1 MTAIKPR
8 DYQIE
13 FVNSIIKKLSEGH
26 TRVCCQLAT
35 GAGKTIC
42 FSYLLQRYLSRYP
55 SAKIAILVHR
65 QELMMQTKKTLSIF
79 GIENVYVEM
88 VETFNNKLKKVPDIY
103 FDLIILDETHIG
115 NFFKLIDHFIERE
128 RAGQKATIILG
139 FSATP
144 KSSSKKHPLNG
155 YYQAIVTGVEIN
167 KLIEL
172 QHLSPAIHH
181 APPTQLNSKNIKVT
195 AGEYNMAAMGI
206 EFSKPKL
213 VDAVVDAYEKFCKG
227 KKTLVFNT
235 TIEHS
240 NLVHECFKNNG
251 YNSRSLDSKSVTD
264 EVRKE
269 TFEWLS
275 NTPNAILNNVGIATT
290 GFDDPTIEAIIFN
303 RKTKS
308 LPLWLQCCGR
318 GSRLSPQTGKE
329 YFIIIDLGDNIR
341 GEKFGYWNE
350 KHDWKGYFYNPDKP
364 GEGAPPMKVC
374 PNEKVP
380 TIDTQTGKEIL
391 VPCEALIY
399 MAATICPYCGF
410 EMPRQTVYSDMI
422 MELEI
427 LPDTPIRKNSQTF
440 LHSLI
445 KQITERIKPLQLTTN
460 EKKEMMFYAF
470 KEAHEKTGF
479 EPKQHILSH
488 LVSVYGK

>member
-1 MTAIKPR
+1 MAPIIPR
-8 DYQIE
+8 DYQKI
-13 FVNSIIKKLSEGH
+13 FVNNIIAEISKGYK
-26 TRVCCQLAT
+26 RICCQLAT
-35 GAGKTIC
+35 GAGKTVC
-42 FSYLLQRYLSRYP
+42 FSYLIQRYLSRYP

-65 QELMMQTKKTLSIF
+65 QELMTQTEKTLRSF
-79 GIENVYVEM
+79 GISNVYIQM
-88 VETFNNKLKKVPDIY
+88 VETFNNKLKKQPDIS
-103 FDLIILDETHIG
+103 FDLMIIDETHIG
-115 NFFKLIDHFIERE
+115 NFFKTIEHFKLRQIDD
-128 RAGQKATIILG
+128 QPIILG

-144 KSSSKKHPLNG
+144 KSASKKHPLNG
-155 YYQAIVTGVEIN
+155 YYQTIVTGVEIN
-167 KLIEL
+167 ELIKR

-181 APPTQLNSKNIKVT
+181 APETGLDSKSIKVT
-195 AGEYNMAAMGI
+195 AGEYNIAAMSI

-240 NLVHECFKNNG
+240 NLVHECFRNSG
-251 YNSRSLDSKSVTD
+251 YNSRSIDSKSITE

-269 TFEWLS
+269 TFQWLS
-275 NTPNAILNNVGIATT
+275 NTPGAILNNVGIATT

-318 GSRLSPQTGKE
+318 GSRLSPETGKE
-329 YFIIIDLGDNIR
+329 YFIIIDLGDNIQ

-350 KHDWKGYFYNPDKP
+350 NHNWKEYFYNPDKP
-364 GEGAPPMKVC
+364 GEGAPPMKIC

-380 TIDTQTGKEIL
+380 VQTESGEIEY
-391 VPCEALIY
+391 VACEAMIY
-399 MAATICPYCGF
+399 MAATKCPYCGH
-410 EMPRQTVYSDMI
+410 EMPRETIYSNMI
-422 MELEI
+422 MELRI
-427 LPDTPIRKNSQTF
+427 LPDGPIRRNSQTF
-440 LHSLI
+440 LHNMIQSITDKVKSLNI
-445 KQITERIKPLQLTTN
+445 TTN
-460 EKKEMMFYAF
+460 EKREMMFYAF